1 MIKNSLDIFHNIY
14 FRQAQIKSLLTAIIS
29 VLTVINSDSEN
40 PFSMAPSDVRYTSC
54 INQCTKRQ

>member
-1 MIKNSLDIFHNIY
+1 MIKNSLDIFHNIF

-40 PFSMAPSDVRYTSC
+40 PFSMAPSDVRYT
-54 INQCTKRQ
+54 